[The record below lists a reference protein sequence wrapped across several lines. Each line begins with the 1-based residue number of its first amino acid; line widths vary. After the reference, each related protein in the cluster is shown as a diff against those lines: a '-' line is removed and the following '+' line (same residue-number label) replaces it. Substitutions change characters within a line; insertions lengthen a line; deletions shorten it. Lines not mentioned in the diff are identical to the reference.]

1 MVVGWHRTLA
11 LVAVLA
17 ACDDGAHTLSNGA
30 ADAASGASAGDATAP
45 DAIVRDAVPAAP
57 DAGRLDANPSHGD
70 LRDVGPT
77 TNAQPTDAAA
87 IDAAIDATCCTGTLD
102 VFEPW
107 SPAGPRPADERL
119 CPATADPAGAP
130 DPVFIDCAL
139 DGARYAPP
147 DSAPTDALHVVAYNI
162 ERGFHVD
169 AIIDALRDG
178 PAPAPDVLLL
188 SEADRGCAR
197 TDGRHVTD
205 DLARALQM
213 DYAFATEFV
222 ELNRQPC
229 EHGNAVLSRFPLGNV
244 TAIRHATNDSWFD
257 SPDEPRL
264 GGRVAVRADVQ
275 VGDRFVRVYAVH
287 FESAIDDAT
296 RTAQAAELAADGLTV
311 PIPVLIGGDMN
322 AGLYS
327 VDVARGAAPAQVRDR
342 TARALL
348 DAGYRDTHDGLPFDA
363 RVTHPGTIAFVLDL
377 IFTRGLRTEAPRV
390 GIGPPFEGLS
400 DHRPIW
406 VTLGW

>member
-1 MVVGWHRTLA
+1 MVIGRHWILA
-11 LVAVLA
+11 LIAALT
-17 ACDDGAHTLSNGA
+17 ACDDGAPPRGDGDAHAAFDARVSDAAAGDAMGRDADPAA
-30 ADAASGASAGDATAP
+30 ADAHRADATSSP
-45 DAIVRDAVPAAP
+45 
-57 DAGRLDANPSHGD
+57 GD
-70 LRDVGPT
+70 PMDVGP
-77 TNAQPTDAAA
+77 AVDAEATDAGV
-87 IDAAIDATCCTGTLD
+87 IDAAIDAACCTGTLD
-102 VFEPW
+102 AFEPW
-107 SPAGPRPADERL
+107 APAGPRAADERL
-119 CPATADPAGAP
+119 CPATADPAAAP

-147 DSAPTDALHVVAYNI
+147 DPAPTDALHVVAYNV
-162 ERGFHVD
+162 ERGFHTD
-169 AIIDALRDG
+169 AIIEALLEG
-178 PAPAPDVLLL
+178 PAPDVLLL

-197 TDGRHVTD
+197 TDDRHVTD
-205 DLARALQM
+205 DLARALRM

-222 ELNRQPC
+222 ELKQQPC

-287 FESAIDDAT
+287 FESALDDAT

-311 PIPVLIGGDMN
+311 AVPVLIGGDMN

-327 VDVARGAAPAQVRDR
+327 VDVARGASPAQVRDR

-348 DAGYRDTHDGLPFDA
+348 DAGYRDAHDGLPFAA
-363 RVTHPGTIAFVLDL
+363 RVTHPGTVAFVLDL
-377 IFTRGLRTEAPRV
+377 IFTRGLRVEAPGV

-400 DHRPIW
+400 DHRPVW
-406 VTLGW
+406 ATVGW